1 MARNALK
8 SGMHSTNPTAGG
20 EPDGEFENYL
30 ERCWDYFKPVGA
42 PEEDIVQDI
51 AMIDWR
57 NRRVVRAE
65 TAAIDAEY
73 AKIENPKSYADIS
86 AYKSSMELLYEQFDY
101 DMRRC
106 VELLKSLKNLDGE
119 ALLTD
124 PDWEGALVLVSVS
137 GLNIPKDLINRTLV
151 KRSWTAGTLR
161 NALHKLAESVGLT
174 AGDLFQA
181 MVDVG
186 RAELARIDRRDTD
199 MEFRRKALERNAIL
213 PPPAELDRIIKIES
227 HFARRKAKLLNQ
239 LEVLQRYRTG
249 QEVGPLLRVDLVS
262 E

>member
-1 MARNALK
+1 
-8 SGMHSTNPTAGG
+8 MHSTNPTAGG